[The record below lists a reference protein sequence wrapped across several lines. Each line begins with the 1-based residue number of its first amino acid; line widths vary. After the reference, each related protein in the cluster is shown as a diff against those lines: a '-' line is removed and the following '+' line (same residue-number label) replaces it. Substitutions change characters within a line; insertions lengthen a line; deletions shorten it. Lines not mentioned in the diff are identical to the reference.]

1 MSPNPHKD
9 QSNQQAGIPR
19 RLSSKWIAIIS
30 AAAVLGVCGG
40 LIWLLWPWRGAI
52 TDPVQRQE
60 FQVWLGSLGI
70 RGWFIFMALQIIQ
83 IVIAVIPG
91 EPVELLAGILYGGW
105 GGLASCLAGVWL
117 GEAAV
122 FYLVRRFGYPFVS
135 SFFSEDKLK
144 SLPIFKNPSRLEQ
157 LTFIL
162 FLIPGTPKDIL
173 TYAAGLT
180 DIDPTRFLVLSTFAR
195 IPSIITSVFVGA
207 NIRKGNWLVSVLL
220 FAVAGLLGLLGIWI
234 HKKLFGGKG
243 NPDEGGKKS

>member
-9 QSNQQAGIPR
+9 QSNQPAGNSR
-19 RLSSKWIAIIS
+19 HLSSKWIAVIS
-30 AAAVLGVCGG
+30 IAAVLGICGG

-83 IVIAVIPG
+83 IVIAIIPG

-117 GEAAV
+117 GEATV
-122 FYLVRRFGYPFVS
+122 FYLVRRFGYPLVS

-144 SLPIFKNPSRLEQ
+144 SLPIFKNPNRLEQ

-180 DIDPTRFLVLSTFAR
+180 DINPTRFLVLSTFAR

-207 NIRKGNWLVSVLL
+207 NIRKGNWLASLLL
-220 FAVAGLLGLLGIWI
+220 FAAAGLLGLFGLWI
-234 HKKLFGGKG
+234 HKKIFGSKS
-243 NPDEGGKKS
+243 NPYDGEKTN

>member
-9 QSNQQAGIPR
+9 QPNQQAGSSHR
-19 RLSSKWIAIIS
+19 FSSKWIAVIS

-60 FQVWLGSLGI
+60 FQVWLSSLGI

-122 FYLVRRFGYPFVS
+122 FYLVRRFGYPLVS

-157 LTFIL
+157 LVFIL

-180 DIDPTRFLVLSTFAR
+180 DINPTRFLVLSTFAR

-220 FAVAGLLGLLGIWI
+220 FAVAGLLGLFGIWI
-234 HKKLFGGKG
+234 HKKLFGGK
-243 NPDEGGKKS
+243 NSSSINEKSE